1 MKWLLSLVLV
11 LLAVA
16 TPISVGAQQT
26 DDVWLE
32 RALNEPSLQVE
43 IDATG
48 SDAAPSVPRI
58 PAHLQRRKPGHQHKH
73 QATVV
78 ATAKLTGPELHVEK
92 SPSGIIASSIFMGL
106 GVGMAAIG
114 GAIGAKADDYGAAFG
129 AISLVGVGAIF
140 LVGGSIGIGISSHRK
155 REAERELRKLCH
167 VRETP
172 Q

>member
-1 MKWLLSLVLV
+1 MKWLLTGLCVI
-11 LLAVA
+11 AIATTPVA
-16 TPISVGAQQT
+16 ASA
-26 DDVWLE
+26 
-32 RALNEPSLQVE
+32 NVE
-43 IDATG
+43 GEAESAD
-48 SDAAPSVPRI
+48 RI
-58 PAHLQRRKPGHQHKH
+58 VIAYIPEHLQHRVPGHQHKH
-73 QATVV
+73 QA
-78 ATAKLTGPELHVEK
+78 APKSPSEGASELTGPELQVEK
-92 SPSGIIASSIFMGL
+92 SRSGIIASSIFMGL

-155 REAERELRKLCH
+155 REAETELRKLRH